1 MCQCRPFIEKFI
13 TYSHIIYFLGVK
25 IASSVIFLG
34 TGGDSYV
41 IGRQLRA
48 SGGIILQL
56 DEDQYHIDP
65 GPGSLVMAKEAG
77 INLRANT
84 ALFVSNNGINNCNDI
99 NAVIDAMTYH
109 GFDKKGVLVANNTVI
124 NGSESHHPVLQKF
137 YRDCLER
144 FIILEAGKKVGIND
158 IEVMAIKAKY
168 SDPNAIGFRFIT
180 PDYTLTYTGNT
191 IYNAEALEEYENS
204 NILILNVPCLKKE
217 EDKYNLCKEDAIK
230 IIKKVAPRLAII
242 THFGINFLKADPLYE
257 VREIQ
262 KETNCQVIAATD
274 GMVINP
280 ISYDVEQGQKTLYKY
295 AKKEG
300 LRIQEFKQEEE
311 KVREVDELIEEKQ
324 TELGNDAQED
334 VREENT

>member
-1 MCQCRPFIEKFI
+1 L
-13 TYSHIIYFLGVK
+13 SIIYFRGVK
-25 IASSVIFLG
+25 IKSSIIFLG

-84 ALFVSNNGINNCNDI
+84 ALFVSNNSINNCNDI

-124 NGSESHHPVLQKF
+124 NGSENHHPVLQKF

-144 FIILEAGKKVGIND
+144 FIVLEAGKKVGIND
-158 IEVMAIKAKY
+158 VEVRAIKAKH
-168 SDPNAIGFRFIT
+168 SDPNAIGFKFIT

-191 IYNAEALEEYENS
+191 MYSAEALPEYENS
-204 NILILNVPCLKKE
+204 NILILNVPCLKKD

-230 IIKKVAPRLAII
+230 IIQKVNPRLAII

-257 VREIQ
+257 AREIQ
-262 KETNCQVIAATD
+262 KGTNCQVIAATD
-274 GMVINP
+274 GMVLNP

-300 LRIQEFKQEEE
+300 LRINEFEQQEEE
-311 KVREVDELIEEKQ
+311 KVREVDEIIEEKQ
-324 TELGNDAQED
+324 TELGNDAPED
-334 VREENT
+334 IREENT